1 MTEKTE
7 PDKPHTDL
15 SEEFQSLDLD
25 KLLPLD
31 KDCRELST
39 MLYSEAEALHDR
51 QQQIVTLLAHCC
63 SMHMTVENHHEPF
76 RPYIVMADS
85 RSYAPGDF
93 SEEELAFL
101 AEIYPRIDHPH
112 VKARIADIGWVRSKD
127 FRAGNAAIKAY
138 LAVPILDN
146 TWNSHGRDYAE
157 RAATICLMLGK
168 GAREHLA
175 ILQANLQT
183 AFAEARYPENGYF
196 PLQLGEVLL
205 RFQHPEESAQN
216 IAQSLEDTASAA
228 FTDHDYVASR
238 QYAEIAAKWHASNEN
253 EAKRWE
259 MTELQARSWVSLAEA
274 QLADQDNALAALTF
288 YDHAIKLYRSVPRA
302 HRSEEIEQELVRLEG
317 EYRNAGQLSADSMVP
332 MSTSIDISDMI
343 RDAVSD
349 IGGKPL
355 TDALYGLANLTC
367 PRKASIRKLTE
378 ESISKFPVSSLGSS
392 TSVLSDGRVFGKSP
406 GAMDDYEAHIWH
418 KMLEQ
423 YSQEV
428 LISTRGL
435 IIPGLETFS
444 NEHRLSVRDFVHIAH
459 LSLVAPP
466 DRHHIIGKGL
476 YEGYQSDFA
485 SAISILVP
493 QLENIIRYHL
503 SKRGVDTTTTTP
515 EGLIHYVG
523 MSALVEKECI
533 DEIFGEN
540 FVFEFKAMFCD
551 SQGFNLRNDLA
562 HRILDDERYFSV
574 EAVYAW
580 HIVFRLVFNSYW
592 IAARKQD
599 QKNENKGSP

>member
-7 PDKPHTDL
+7 PEKPTADL
-15 SEEFQSLDLD
+15 SEDFQTLDLD

-31 KDCRELST
+31 KNCRQLST
-39 MLYSEAEALHDR
+39 VLYTAAKVLGDQR
-51 QQQIVTLLAHCC
+51 QQIVTLLAHCC

-76 RPYIVMADS
+76 RPFCVMADL

-93 SEEELAFL
+93 SDEDIAFL
-101 AEIYPRIDHPH
+101 TEIYPSIDHLH
-112 VKARIADIGWVRSKD
+112 VKARIADIVWVRSKD
-127 FRAGNAAIKAY
+127 FRAATAAIEAY
-138 LAVPILDN
+138 LAVPIRDN

-157 RAATICLMLGK
+157 RAATICRMLGK
-168 GAREHLA
+168 GALEHLA
-175 ILQANLQT
+175 DLQTNLQT
-183 AFAEARYPENGYF
+183 AFADARYPENGYF

-205 RFQHPEESAQN
+205 RFQHTEESAQN
-216 IAQSLEDTASAA
+216 IAQSLEDTASLA

-238 QYAEIAAKWHASNEN
+238 QYAELAAKWHASNEN
-253 EAKRWE
+253 ETKRWE
-259 MTELQARSWVSLAEA
+259 MTELQARSWVGLAEA
-274 QLADQDNALAALTF
+274 QLVDQDNALAALTF

-317 EYRNAGQLSADSMVP
+317 EYRNAGHLSSDSMVP
-332 MSTSIDISDMI
+332 MSTTIDISDMI
-343 RDAVSD
+343 RDVVSD
-349 IGGKPL
+349 ISGKPL
-355 TDALYGLANLTC
+355 PDALYRLANLSR
-367 PRKASIRKLTE
+367 PKKASIRKFAE
-378 ESISKFPVSSLGSS
+378 ESASKYPLSSLMAS
-392 TSVLSDGRVFGKSP
+392 TGVLSDGRVSGKSP

-444 NEHRLSVRDFVHIAH
+444 NEHRLGVRDFVHIAQ
-459 LSLVAPP
+459 LSPVVPP

-476 YEGYQSDFA
+476 HEGYQSDFA

-503 SKRGVDTTTTTP
+503 SKRDVDTTTTTP

-523 MSALVEKECI
+523 MSALVDKEHI
-533 DEIFGEN
+533 EEIFGEN

-551 SQGFNLRNDLA
+551 SQGSNLRNDLA
-562 HRILDDERYFSV
+562 HGILDDERYFSV

-580 HIVFRLVFNSYW
+580 HILFRLVFNSYW
-592 IAARKQD
+592 IAAQKQEE
-599 QKNENKGSP
+599 KNKSNGSS